1 MPGDDG
7 VLRVVKV
14 RTKDGEY
21 VRPVAKLYKLEENLA
36 NSASDE
42 KINDGE
48 SGSGEKLDDVGV
60 SGASGEKLD
69 DVGVSGA
76 TGASGEKLNDNSGVV
91 AVKNDAED
99 GSTSESIAGDDV
111 PPSANS
117 VSTNNATSDPE
128 LNADSQD
135 LSSEPKISE
144 GRTRRRRRRR
154 VPRARRQY
162 ELRSKEADS

>member
-1 MPGDDG
+1 M
-7 VLRVVKV
+7 
-14 RTKDGEY
+14 
-21 VRPVAKLYKLEENLA
+21 
-36 NSASDE
+36 
-42 KINDGE
+42 
-48 SGSGEKLDDVGV
+48 SGASGEKLGDDGV

-69 DVGVSGA
+69 D
-76 TGASGEKLNDNSGVV
+76 NSGVV
-91 AVKNDAED
+91 ALKNDAED

-117 VSTNNATSDPE
+117 VSTNNATSDPD